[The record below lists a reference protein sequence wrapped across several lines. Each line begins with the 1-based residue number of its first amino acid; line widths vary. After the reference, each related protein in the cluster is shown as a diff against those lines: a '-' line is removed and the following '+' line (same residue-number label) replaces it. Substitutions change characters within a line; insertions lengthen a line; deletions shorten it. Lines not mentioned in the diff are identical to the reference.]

1 MTYTITLT
9 QDQLQIIA
17 AALGELPM
25 KIAAPVV
32 AELNKQITGQMKPQA
47 VEQKEAV

>member
-9 QDQLQIIA
+9 QDQLNVIA
-17 AALGELPM
+17 AALGEMPM

-32 AELNKQITGQMKPQA
+32 QELNKQISAQMKPQA